1 MNSEN
6 GLLAIDETSLPL
18 CSGLYIDVENLHPDG
33 QAVIDALIDG
43 WPPNWPTPSRL
54 NLYTRADQAEL
65 WRVWAEHR
73 FGNLQVAA
81 HGTQHFSWSATKNS
95 ADIAIAINA
104 ISDLV
109 LGRVDN
115 VVVLSDDSD
124 FISLYVAI
132 RDEPGIP
139 RIDNRPPFLWAVTDR
154 KGPLSTTVEQFFPP
168 THLHIV
174 SGERGRPS
182 RPAAAPVETPRP
194 PQMQSPRPPQ
204 MQSRPVAPSALAP
217 VEAPKPPQ
225 IQPSSVVPAAF
236 APVEAPK
243 PPQMQPSSVVP
254 PVVSP
259 VVPTAISPVAP
270 PVVSPVVPPVISP
283 VAPPVV
289 SPVGSP
295 VISSAPLPVASTV
308 TPAEPPKPDESPA
321 PTPGETWRA
330 MARAVV
336 EELPLGAFKSAEGQ
350 AIIRKHW
357 PTHQM
362 AKASGGSFGTHF
374 KDRIWPVLEGLGVKI
389 PNSGKKP
396 IQYEMTPEA
405 KEAIAAVAD

>member
-124 FISLYVAI
+124 FISLFVAI
-132 RDEPGIP
+132 RDESGIP

-174 SGERGRPS
+174 SGERGRLS
-182 RPAAAPVETPRP
+182 RPAAAPVETARP

-204 MQSRPVAPSALAP
+204 MQSRPVAPSAACSCGGTQAP
-217 VEAPKPPQ
+217 AD
-225 IQPSSVVPAAF
+225 AAELRR
-236 APVEAPK
+236 ASRGIARRA
-243 PPQMQPSSVVP
+243 SHGIARRASRGIARRAD
-254 PVVSP
+254 SYI
-259 VVPTAISPVAP
+259 ARRA
-270 PVVSPVVPPVISP
+270 
-283 VAPPVV
+283 AR
-289 SPVGSP
+289 G
-295 VISSAPLPVASTV
+295 VASYIACRASRGIARRAASYIV
-308 TPAEPPKPDESPA
+308 CPATS
-321 PTPGETWRA
+321 GIN
-330 MARAVV
+330 
-336 EELPLGAFKSAEGQ
+336 GN
-350 AIIRKHW
+350 
-357 PTHQM
+357 
-362 AKASGGSFGTHF
+362 ASGTAHVG
-374 KDRIWPVLEGLGVKI
+374 
-389 PNSGKKP
+389 
-396 IQYEMTPEA
+396 
-405 KEAIAAVAD
+405 

>member
-174 SGERGRPS
+174 SGERGRLS
-182 RPAAAPVETPRP
+182 RPAAAPVETARP

-204 MQSRPVAPSALAP
+204 MQSRPGAPSALAP
-217 VEAPKPPQ
+217 VEAPR
-225 IQPSSVVPAAF
+225 
-236 APVEAPK
+236 
-243 PPQMQPSSVVP
+243 PPQMQPSSV
-254 PVVSP
+254 
-259 VVPTAISPVAP
+259 AP
-270 PVVSPVVPPVISP
+270 PVVSPVALPMVSPVGSPVISR

-295 VISSAPLPVASTV
+295 VISPVAPTVVSPVGPPVISSAPLPAASTV

-350 AIIRKHW
+350 AVIRKQW

-405 KEAIAAVAD
+405 KDAVSGAVVD

>member
-18 CSGLYIDVENLHPDG
+18 FSGLYIDVENLHPDG

-139 RIDNRPPFLWAVTDR
+139 RVDNRPPFLWAVTDR

-174 SGERGRPS
+174 SGERGRLS

-204 MQSRPVAPSALAP
+204 MQSHPVAPSALAP
-217 VEAPKPPQ
+217 VEAPR
-225 IQPSSVVPAAF
+225 
-236 APVEAPK
+236 
-243 PPQMQPSSVVP
+243 PPQMQPSSV
-254 PVVSP
+254 
-259 VVPTAISPVAP
+259 AP
-270 PVVSPVVPPVISP
+270 PVVSPVGPPVISRVAPPMVSPVEPPVISP

-295 VISSAPLPVASTV
+295 VISPVAPPVASTV

-350 AIIRKHW
+350 AVIRKHW

-405 KEAIAAVAD
+405 KDAVSGAVVD

>member
-6 GLLAIDETSLPL
+6 GLRAIDETSLPL

-174 SGERGRPS
+174 SGERGRLS

-204 MQSRPVAPSALAP
+204 MQSHPVAPSALAP
-217 VEAPKPPQ
+217 VEAPR
-225 IQPSSVVPAAF
+225 
-236 APVEAPK
+236 
-243 PPQMQPSSVVP
+243 PPQMQPSS
-254 PVVSP
+254 
-259 VVPTAISPVAP
+259 
-270 PVVSPVVPPVISP
+270 

-295 VISSAPLPVASTV
+295 VISRVAPPVVSPVGSPVISPVAPTVVSPVGPPVISSAPLPAASTV
-308 TPAEPPKPDESPA
+308 TPAEPLMPDESPA

-350 AIIRKHW
+350 AVIRKQW

>member
-217 VEAPKPPQ
+217 VEAPRPPQ
-225 IQPSSVVPAAF
+225 MQPSSVAPPVVS
-236 APVEAPK
+236 PVEPPAPAD
-243 PPQMQPSSVVP
+243 QPSSVVP

-330 MARAVV
+330 MARTVV

>member
-139 RIDNRPPFLWAVTDR
+139 RVDNRPPFLWAVTDR

-204 MQSRPVAPSALAP
+204 MQSRPGAPSALAP
-217 VEAPKPPQ
+217 VEAPR
-225 IQPSSVVPAAF
+225 
-236 APVEAPK
+236 
-243 PPQMQPSSVVP
+243 PPQMQPSSV
-254 PVVSP
+254 
-259 VVPTAISPVAP
+259 AP
-270 PVVSPVVPPVISP
+270 PVVSPVALPMVSPVGSPVISR

-295 VISSAPLPVASTV
+295 VISPVAPV
-308 TPAEPPKPDESPA
+308 
-321 PTPGETWRA
+321 GR
-330 MARAVV
+330 
-336 EELPLGAFKSAEGQ
+336 LPWYRPSGLQSYRLPRYQ
-350 AIIRKHW
+350 R
-357 PTHQM
+357 HQ
-362 AKASGGSFGTHF
+362 
-374 KDRIWPVLEGLGVKI
+374 R
-389 PNSGKKP
+389 
-396 IQYEMTPEA
+396 
-405 KEAIAAVAD
+405 

>member
-6 GLLAIDETSLPL
+6 GLLAIDETLLPL

-194 PQMQSPRPPQ
+194 PQMQSPRAPQ

-217 VEAPKPPQ
+217 VEAPR
-225 IQPSSVVPAAF
+225 
-236 APVEAPK
+236 
-243 PPQMQPSSVVP
+243 PPQMQPSSVAPPVVSPVAPPVTSPVAP

-270 PVVSPVVPPVISP
+270 PVVSPVISP
-283 VAPPVV
+283 VAPPVA
-289 SPVGSP
+289 SPVGPP

-308 TPAEPPKPDESPA
+308 TPAEPPKPPMSDESPA
-321 PTPGETWRA
+321 PTPAETWRA
-330 MARAVV
+330 MARTVV

-405 KEAIAAVAD
+405 KDAISGAVVD

>member
-33 QAVIDALIDG
+33 QAVIDALVDG

-217 VEAPKPPQ
+217 VEAPRPPQ
-225 IQPSSVVPAAF
+225 MQPSSVVPAAF

-243 PPQMQPSSVVP
+243 PPQMQPSSVAP
-254 PVVSP
+254 PVTSP
-259 VVPTAISPVAP
+259 VVPPVTSPVAP
-270 PVVSPVVPPVISP
+270 PVVSPVVP
-283 VAPPVV
+283 
-289 SPVGSP
+289 P

-308 TPAEPPKPDESPA
+308 TPAEPPKPPMSDESPA
-321 PTPGETWRA
+321 PTPAETWRA
-330 MARAVV
+330 MARTVV

-374 KDRIWPVLEGLGVKI
+374 KDRIWPVLEVLGVKI

-405 KEAIAAVAD
+405 KDAISGAVVD

>member
-6 GLLAIDETSLPL
+6 GLLAIDETLLPL

-182 RPAAAPVETPRP
+182 RPAAAPVETAKP

-217 VEAPKPPQ
+217 VEAPR
-225 IQPSSVVPAAF
+225 
-236 APVEAPK
+236 
-243 PPQMQPSSVVP
+243 PPQMPPSSIAP
-254 PVVSP
+254 PMVSP
-259 VVPTAISPVAP
+259 VGPPVTSSVAP
-270 PVVSPVVPPVISP
+270 PMVSPVGSPVISP

-289 SPVGSP
+289 SPVGPPVISSVAPPVVSPVGTP

-350 AIIRKHW
+350 AVIRKHW

-374 KDRIWPVLEGLGVKI
+374 KDRIWPILEGLGVKI

-396 IQYEMTPEA
+396 IQYDMTPEA

>member
-6 GLLAIDETSLPL
+6 GLRAIDETSLPL
-18 CSGLYIDVENLHPDG
+18 FSGLYIDVENLHPDG

-139 RIDNRPPFLWAVTDR
+139 RVDNRPPFLWAVTDR

-174 SGERGRPS
+174 SGERGRLS

-204 MQSRPVAPSALAP
+204 MQSHPVAPSALAP
-217 VEAPKPPQ
+217 VEAPR
-225 IQPSSVVPAAF
+225 
-236 APVEAPK
+236 
-243 PPQMQPSSVVP
+243 PPQMQPSSV
-254 PVVSP
+254 
-259 VVPTAISPVAP
+259 AP
-270 PVVSPVVPPVISP
+270 PVVSPVGSPVISRVAPPMVSPVEPPVISP

-295 VISSAPLPVASTV
+295 VISPVAPPVASTV

-350 AIIRKHW
+350 AVIRKHW

-405 KEAIAAVAD
+405 KDAVSGAVVD

>member
-6 GLLAIDETSLPL
+6 GLRAIDETSLPL
-18 CSGLYIDVENLHPDG
+18 FSGLYIDVENLHPDG

-139 RIDNRPPFLWAVTDR
+139 RVDNRPPFLWAVTDR

-174 SGERGRPS
+174 SGERGRLS

-204 MQSRPVAPSALAP
+204 MQSHPVAPSALAP
-217 VEAPKPPQ
+217 VEAPR
-225 IQPSSVVPAAF
+225 
-236 APVEAPK
+236 
-243 PPQMQPSSVVP
+243 PPQMQPSSV
-254 PVVSP
+254 
-259 VVPTAISPVAP
+259 AP
-270 PVVSPVVPPVISP
+270 PVVSPVGPPVISRVAPPMVSPVEPPVISP

-295 VISSAPLPVASTV
+295 VISPVAPPVASTV

-350 AIIRKHW
+350 AVIRKHW

-405 KEAIAAVAD
+405 KDAVSGAVVD

>member
-6 GLLAIDETSLPL
+6 GLRAIDETSLPL
-18 CSGLYIDVENLHPDG
+18 FSGLYIDVENLHPDG

-139 RIDNRPPFLWAVTDR
+139 RVDNRPPFLWAVTDR

-204 MQSRPVAPSALAP
+204 MQSHPVAPSALAP
-217 VEAPKPPQ
+217 VEAPR
-225 IQPSSVVPAAF
+225 
-236 APVEAPK
+236 
-243 PPQMQPSSVVP
+243 PPQMQPSSVAP
-254 PVVSP
+254 TVVSP
-259 VVPTAISPVAP
+259 VALPM
-270 PVVSPVVPPVISP
+270 
-283 VAPPVV
+283 V

-295 VISSAPLPVASTV
+295 VISRVAPTVVSPVGPPIISSAPLPAASTV

-350 AIIRKHW
+350 AVIRKQW

>member
-1 MNSEN
+1 MKP
-6 GLLAIDETSLPL
+6 SLPL

-194 PQMQSPRPPQ
+194 PQMQSPRAPQ

-217 VEAPKPPQ
+217 VEAPR
-225 IQPSSVVPAAF
+225 
-236 APVEAPK
+236 
-243 PPQMQPSSVVP
+243 PPQMQPSSVAPPVVSPVAPPVTSPVAPPVVSPVVPTAISPVAP

-289 SPVGSP
+289 S
-295 VISSAPLPVASTV
+295 APLPVASTV
-308 TPAEPPKPDESPA
+308 TPAEPHKPDESPA
-321 PTPGETWRA
+321 PTPAETWRA
-330 MARAVV
+330 MARTVV

>member
-204 MQSRPVAPSALAP
+204 MQSRPVAPTALAP
-217 VEAPKPPQ
+217 VEAPR
-225 IQPSSVVPAAF
+225 
-236 APVEAPK
+236 
-243 PPQMQPSSVVP
+243 PPQMQPSSV
-254 PVVSP
+254 
-259 VVPTAISPVAP
+259 AP
-270 PVVSPVVPPVISP
+270 PVVSPVAPPVIARRASRGIARRADSYIARRASRGIARRQLYRLSRLP
-283 VAPPVV
+283 WHRPSGRQLYRLPRYQWHQRSRQRNRPSRPCRMRVQPPLRRKPGGPWQGQWWKSFPSGRSRAQKAKPSSESTGPRIRWQRHRVAR
-289 SPVGSP
+289 
-295 VISSAPLPVASTV
+295 L
-308 TPAEPPKPDESPA
+308 A
-321 PTPGETWRA
+321 PTSRT
-330 MARAVV
+330 
-336 EELPLGAFKSAEGQ
+336 
-350 AIIRKHW
+350 
-357 PTHQM
+357 
-362 AKASGGSFGTHF
+362 ASGPS
-374 KDRIWPVLEGLGVKI
+374 
-389 PNSGKKP
+389 
-396 IQYEMTPEA
+396 
-405 KEAIAAVAD
+405 

>member
-124 FISLYVAI
+124 FISLFVAI
-132 RDEPGIP
+132 RDESGIP

-182 RPAAAPVETPRP
+182 RPVAAPVETPRP
-194 PQMQSPRPPQ
+194 PQMQS
-204 MQSRPVAPSALAP
+204 RPVAPTALAP

-225 IQPSSVVPAAF
+225 MQPSPVAPTAL

-254 PVVSP
+254 PVTSP
-259 VVPTAISPVAP
+259 VVPTA
-270 PVVSPVVPPVISP
+270 ISP

>member
-139 RIDNRPPFLWAVTDR
+139 RVDNRPPFLWAVTDR

-174 SGERGRPS
+174 SGERGRLS

-194 PQMQSPRPPQ
+194 PQMQSRPG
-204 MQSRPVAPSALAP
+204 APSALAP
-217 VEAPKPPQ
+217 VEAPR
-225 IQPSSVVPAAF
+225 
-236 APVEAPK
+236 
-243 PPQMQPSSVVP
+243 PPQMQPSS
-254 PVVSP
+254 
-259 VVPTAISPVAP
+259 
-270 PVVSPVVPPVISP
+270 

-289 SPVGSP
+289 SPVGPP
-295 VISSAPLPVASTV
+295 VISRVAPPMVSPVEPPVISPVAPPVASTV

-350 AIIRKHW
+350 AVIRKHW

>member
-217 VEAPKPPQ
+217 VEAPR
-225 IQPSSVVPAAF
+225 
-236 APVEAPK
+236 
-243 PPQMQPSSVVP
+243 PPQMQPSSV
-254 PVVSP
+254 
-259 VVPTAISPVAP
+259 AP
-270 PVVSPVVPPVISP
+270 PVVSPV
-283 VAPPVV
+283 APPVHIARRA
-289 SPVGSP
+289 SRGIARRADSY
-295 VISSAPLPVASTV
+295 IARRAARGVASYIACRASRGIARRV
-308 TPAEPPKPDESPA
+308 ASYIVCPATS
-321 PTPGETWRA
+321 GIN
-330 MARAVV
+330 
-336 EELPLGAFKSAEGQ
+336 G
-350 AIIRKHW
+350 H
-357 PTHQM
+357 
-362 AKASGGSFGTHF
+362 ASGTA
-374 KDRIWPVLEGLGVKI
+374 
-389 PNSGKKP
+389 
-396 IQYEMTPEA
+396 Q
-405 KEAIAAVAD
+405 AAHVG

>member
-174 SGERGRPS
+174 SGRPS
-182 RPAAAPVETPRP
+182 RPAAAPVETPGPLRCNRLGP
-194 PQMQSPRPPQ
+194 LRCNRAPARRRRLLLWRHPGPRRC
-204 MQSRPVAPSALAP
+204 SRAPSRLP
-217 VEAPKPPQ
+217 WYR
-225 IQPSSVVPAAF
+225 PSRLPWYRPSGRQLYRPSRLPWYRPSGRQLYRPSRLPGIARRAASYIARRGSHGIARRASSHIVCPAT
-236 APVEAPK
+236 
-243 PPQMQPSSVVP
+243 SG
-254 PVVSP
+254 
-259 VVPTAISPVAP
+259 IN
-270 PVVSPVVPPVISP
+270 
-283 VAPPVV
+283 
-289 SPVGSP
+289 G
-295 VISSAPLPVASTV
+295 
-308 TPAEPPKPDESPA
+308 D
-321 PTPGETWRA
+321 
-330 MARAVV
+330 
-336 EELPLGAFKSAEGQ
+336 
-350 AIIRKHW
+350 
-357 PTHQM
+357 
-362 AKASGGSFGTHF
+362 ASGTAQAG
-374 KDRIWPVLEGLGVKI
+374 
-389 PNSGKKP
+389 
-396 IQYEMTPEA
+396 
-405 KEAIAAVAD
+405 

>member
-6 GLLAIDETSLPL
+6 GLLAIDETLLPL

-194 PQMQSPRPPQ
+194 PQMQSPRAPQ

-217 VEAPKPPQ
+217 VEAPR
-225 IQPSSVVPAAF
+225 
-236 APVEAPK
+236 
-243 PPQMQPSSVVP
+243 PPQMQPSSV
-254 PVVSP
+254 
-259 VVPTAISPVAP
+259 AP
-270 PVVSPVVPPVISP
+270 PVVSPVAPPVI
-283 VAPPVV
+283 ARR
-289 SPVGSP
+289 
-295 VISSAPLPVASTV
+295 ASRDI
-308 TPAEPPKPDESPA
+308 AR
-321 PTPGETWRA
+321 RA
-330 MARAVV
+330 SRGIARASRGIARRADSYIASRASRGIARRAASYIACRASRGIC
-336 EELPLGAFKSAEGQ
+336 PATSGING
-350 AIIRKHW
+350 H
-357 PTHQM
+357 
-362 AKASGGSFGTHF
+362 ASGTAQAG
-374 KDRIWPVLEGLGVKI
+374 
-389 PNSGKKP
+389 
-396 IQYEMTPEA
+396 
-405 KEAIAAVAD
+405 

>member
-1 MNSEN
+1 MSSEN
-6 GLLAIDETSLPL
+6 GLVAIDETSLPL
-18 CSGLYIDVENLHPDG
+18 FSGLYIDVENLHPDG

-174 SGERGRPS
+174 SNERGRP
-182 RPAAAPVETPRP
+182 RPAAAPVETV
-194 PQMQSPRPPQ
+194 RPPQ
-204 MQSRPVAPSALAP
+204 MQSRPVAPVAVAP

-225 IQPSSVVPAAF
+225 TQSRPGVPAAV

-243 PPQMQPSSVVP
+243 PAHTQPSSV
-254 PVVSP
+254 
-259 VVPTAISPVAP
+259 AP
-270 PVVSPVVPPVISP
+270 PGASPVVPPVISP

-289 SPVGSP
+289 SPVVP
-295 VISSAPLPVASTV
+295 AVIPSAPPPVASTV
-308 TPAEPPKPDESPA
+308 TPAEPSKPPTSPISPISPISDESPA
-321 PTPGETWRA
+321 PTAGETWKA

-336 EELPLGAFKSAEGQ
+336 EELPIGAFKSAEGQ

-362 AKASGGSFGTHF
+362 ARASGGSFGTYF
-374 KDRIWPVLEGLGVKI
+374 KDRIWPVLEGMGVKI
-389 PNSGKKP
+389 PNHGKKP

-405 KEAIAAVAD
+405 KDVVSGAVVD

>member
-174 SGERGRPS
+174 SGERGRLS
-182 RPAAAPVETPRP
+182 RPAAAPVETARP

-217 VEAPKPPQ
+217 VEAPR
-225 IQPSSVVPAAF
+225 
-236 APVEAPK
+236 
-243 PPQMQPSSVVP
+243 PPQMQPSSV
-254 PVVSP
+254 
-259 VVPTAISPVAP
+259 AP
-270 PVVSPVVPPVISP
+270 PVVSPVALPMVSPVGSPVISR

-295 VISSAPLPVASTV
+295 VISPVAPTVVSPVGPPVISSAPLPAASTV

-350 AIIRKHW
+350 AVIRKQW

-405 KEAIAAVAD
+405 KDAVSGAVVD